1 MSCLKRTVFLCAATW
16 VQTPKCQ
23 THLTLKHSNKAVVG
37 CEICSSP
44 IENEWGWTLHRTAI
58 SGSFSWG
65 CKTSKGVFPVH
76 CILYCFFYAKDMH
89 GINLSARFTV
99 ESIKTELFTSFQ
111 YYLHNI
117 YINTYLIKAVKI
129 FLECNI
135 DLVSLLLN
143 PGKVQV
149 IPFRDISLCCFSV
162 FSVMLNI
169 KKVQLSMPPAERR
182 QSQG

>member
-1 MSCLKRTVFLCAATW
+1 MNGGELCIVLPSVGLSREAARLPKGSSRFTAYCTV
-16 VQTPKCQ
+16 
-23 THLTLKHSNKAVVG
+23 N
-37 CEICSSP
+37 
-44 IENEWGWTLHRTAI
+44 
-58 SGSFSWG
+58 
-65 CKTSKGVFPVH
+65 
-76 CILYCFFYAKDMH
+76 FFFNAKDMH

-117 YINTYLIKAVKI
+117 YINTYLIRAVKI
-129 FLECNI
+129 FLECYI
-135 DLVSLLLN
+135 YLVSLLLN
-143 PGKVQV
+143 RGKVQV
-149 IPFRDISLCCFSV
+149 IPFRDIISLCCFSV

>member
-1 MSCLKRTVFLCAATW
+1 MGVNFASYCHQWVFL
-16 VQTPKCQ
+16 VRLQDFQRGLP
-23 THLTLKHSNKAVVG
+23 
-37 CEICSSP
+37 SS
-44 IENEWGWTLHRTAI
+44 LHT
-58 SGSFSWG
+58 
-65 CKTSKGVFPVH
+65 V
-76 CILYCFFYAKDMH
+76 LFFYAKDMH

>member
-1 MSCLKRTVFLCAATW
+1 MNGGELCIVLPSVGLSREAARLPKGSSQFTAYCTVNFFYL
-16 VQTPKCQ
+16 
-23 THLTLKHSNKAVVG
+23 
-37 CEICSSP
+37 I
-44 IENEWGWTLHRTAI
+44 
-58 SGSFSWG
+58 F
-65 CKTSKGVFPVH
+65 
-76 CILYCFFYAKDMH
+76 FFYAKDLH